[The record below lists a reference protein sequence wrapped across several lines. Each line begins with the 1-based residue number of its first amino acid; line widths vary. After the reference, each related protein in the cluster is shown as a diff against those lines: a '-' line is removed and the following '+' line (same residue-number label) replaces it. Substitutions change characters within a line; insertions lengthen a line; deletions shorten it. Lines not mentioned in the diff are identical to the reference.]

1 MFRQEGDSQVRDRIW
16 YQQDHTWVAEMI
28 QRDTD
33 TGGSDSRPPTLET
46 IIGRG
51 QWRGERNWTMILI
64 YQQLH
69 HQTPSESFRVKH
81 PASHWQT
88 CQKGEMAPGPAGI
101 HVPRAPRNCN
111 RQGVG
116 GQSKPQAGGWCSFSG
131 RKGTDRWRTGDG
143 TSKTTPVSQK

>member
-1 MFRQEGDSQVRDRIW
+1 
-16 YQQDHTWVAEMI
+16 
-28 QRDTD
+28 
-33 TGGSDSRPPTLET
+33 
-46 IIGRG
+46 
-51 QWRGERNWTMILI
+51 MILI

-131 RKGTDRWRTGDG
+131 RKGTDRRWYQQDHTCQPEMIPSDIDTGDRDSRPP
-143 TSKTTPVSQK
+143 TAETTPVQSEEKDSGEEIQVSMVADMGGGGG